1 MEKNIKIL
9 ITKKKIP
16 QKFKN
21 NQILNNIYINDN
33 LFLYKKPKY
42 ISIIDLFNIYKFK
55 IIKLLF
61 IFQVF
66 FYYQSQGKYYSLF
79 QIR

>member
-61 IFQVF
+61 ILLIIITIL
-66 FYYQSQGKYYSLF
+66 YLLF
-79 QIR
+79 A

>member
-61 IFQVF
+61 ILLIIVTIL
-66 FYYQSQGKYYSLF
+66 YLLLA
-79 QIR
+79 